1 MSSWKKRYF
10 ILEEGILSYFE
21 DKNESKNSP
30 NSFGGKSLKGK
41 IDLTGYHINHESKVS
56 NSTGKS
62 ILTNGIHLIYDRI
75 YGKGKTMFVTYYYY
89 YCIVV
94 IFNCCFC
101 GCFYPYFFV
110 FYNVEAWLR
119 FSSIMFNINCQHHHY
134 SHHHHPCHHRY
145 DHLGHHCHYSNKHHC
160 HYHNRQ

>member
-30 NSFGGKSLKGK
+30 NSFDGKGLKGK

-62 ILTNGIHLIYDRI
+62 INTNGIHLIYDRI
-75 YGKGKTMFVTYYYY
+75 YGKGKTIVLLLSLIAAFV
-89 YCIVV
+89 V
-94 IFNCCFC
+94 
-101 GCFYPYFFV
+101 FV
-110 FYNVEAWLR
+110 FIRTFLY
-119 FSSIMFNINCQHHHY
+119 FIMLKL
-134 SHHHHPCHHRY
+134 
-145 DHLGHHCHYSNKHHC
+145 D
-160 HYHNRQ
+160 